1 MIEMN
6 LRRLTM
12 TKIKVDVNSVPINEG
27 DYIVITY
34 DNKITPAQEIKSVF
48 DSICQEFKDRNRVI
62 AIPNSMEIIAYNK
75 SRMIE
80 MLRNLLNELEGNN
93 E

>member
-1 MIEMN
+1 MYDIYS
-6 LRRLTM
+6 
-12 TKIKVDVNSVPINEG
+12 IPINEG

-34 DNKITPAQEIKSVF
+34 DNTITPEKINSVF

-80 MLRNLLNELEGNN
+80 MLRNLLNELEDNN
-93 E
+93 D

>member
-1 MIEMN
+1 MIIIYN
-6 LRRLTM
+6 LETLS
-12 TKIKVDVNSVPINEG
+12 VNDG

-34 DNKITPAQEIKSVF
+34 DNKITPAKIKSVF

-80 MLRNLLNELEGNN
+80 MLRNLLNELEDNN
-93 E
+93 D

>member
-1 MIEMN
+1 MIIIYN
-6 LRRLTM
+6 LETLS
-12 TKIKVDVNSVPINEG
+12 VNED

-34 DNKITPAQEIKSVF
+34 DNKITPAKIKSVF

-80 MLRNLLNELEGNN
+80 MLRNLLNELEDNN

>member
-1 MIEMN
+1 MIIIYN
-6 LRRLTM
+6 LETLS
-12 TKIKVDVNSVPINEG
+12 VNDG

-34 DNKITPAQEIKSVF
+34 DNKLTPAKIKSVF

-62 AIPNSMEIIAYNK
+62 AITNSMEIIAYNK

-80 MLRNLLNELEGNN
+80 MLRNLLNELEDKND
-93 E
+93 

>member
-1 MIEMN
+1 MITIYN
-6 LRRLTM
+6 LETL
-12 TKIKVDVNSVPINEG
+12 SINEG

-34 DNKITPAQEIKSVF
+34 DNTITSEKIKSVF

-80 MLRNLLNELEGNN
+80 MLRNLLNELEDNN
-93 E
+93 D

>member
-1 MIEMN
+1 MIIIYN
-6 LRRLTM
+6 LETLS
-12 TKIKVDVNSVPINEG
+12 VNED

-34 DNKITPAQEIKSVF
+34 DNKITPVEVKSVF

-80 MLRNLLNELEGNN
+80 ILRNLLNELEGNN
-93 E
+93 D

>member
-1 MIEMN
+1 MIIIYN
-6 LRRLTM
+6 LETL
-12 TKIKVDVNSVPINEG
+12 SVNEG

-34 DNKITPAQEIKSVF
+34 DNKITPVEVKSVF

-80 MLRNLLNELEGNN
+80 MLRNLLNELGDNN
-93 E
+93 D

>member
-1 MIEMN
+1 MIIIYN
-6 LRRLTM
+6 LETL
-12 TKIKVDVNSVPINEG
+12 SINEG

-34 DNKITPAQEIKSVF
+34 DNTTTSSKIKLVF
-48 DSICQEFKDRNRVI
+48 DFICQEFKDRNRVI
-62 AIPNSMEIIAYNK
+62 AIPNSMEMTAYNK

-80 MLRNLLNELEGNN
+80 MLRKLLNELEGNN

>member
-1 MIEMN
+1 MIIIYN
-6 LRRLTM
+6 LETL
-12 TKIKVDVNSVPINEG
+12 SVNEG

-34 DNKITPAQEIKSVF
+34 DNKTTPEKVKSVF

-80 MLRNLLNELEGNN
+80 FLRKTLNELEDNN

>member
-1 MIEMN
+1 MTIIYN
-6 LRRLTM
+6 LETL
-12 TKIKVDVNSVPINEG
+12 SVNEG

-34 DNKITPAQEIKSVF
+34 DNKITPAKIKSVF

-80 MLRNLLNELEGNN
+80 MLKNLLNELEDNN
-93 E
+93 D

>member
-1 MIEMN
+1 
-6 LRRLTM
+6 M

-48 DSICQEFKDRNRVI
+48 ESIRQEFKDRNRVI
-62 AIPNSMEIIAYNK
+62 AIPNSMEITAYNK

-80 MLRNLLNELEGNN
+80 MLRNLLNELEDNN
-93 E
+93 D

>member
-1 MIEMN
+1 MIIIYN
-6 LRRLTM
+6 LETL
-12 TKIKVDVNSVPINEG
+12 SVNEG

-34 DNKITPAQEIKSVF
+34 DNKTTPAKIKSVF

-80 MLRNLLNELEGNN
+80 MLRNLLNELEDNYD
-93 E
+93 

>member
-1 MIEMN
+1 MY
-6 LRRLTM
+6 
-12 TKIKVDVNSVPINEG
+12 DVNSFPINEG

-34 DNKITPAQEIKSVF
+34 DNKITPAKIKSVF

-80 MLRNLLNELEGNN
+80 MLRNLLNELEDNN
-93 E
+93 D

>member
-1 MIEMN
+1 MIIIYN
-6 LRRLTM
+6 LETLS
-12 TKIKVDVNSVPINEG
+12 VNKG

-34 DNKITPAQEIKSVF
+34 DNKITPEKIKSVF

-62 AIPNSMEIIAYNK
+62 AIPNSMEIIAYNE

-80 MLRNLLNELEGNN
+80 MLRNILNELEDNN
-93 E
+93 D

>member
-1 MIEMN
+1 MIIIYN
-6 LRRLTM
+6 LETL
-12 TKIKVDVNSVPINEG
+12 SVNEG

-34 DNKITPAQEIKSVF
+34 DNKITPVKVKSVF

-80 MLRNLLNELEGNN
+80 MLRNLLNELEDNN
-93 E
+93 D

>member
-1 MIEMN
+1 MYDIYS
-6 LRRLTM
+6 
-12 TKIKVDVNSVPINEG
+12 IPINEG

-48 DSICQEFKDRNRVI
+48 DSICQEFKDKNRVI
-62 AIPNSMEIIAYNK
+62 AIPNSMEMTAYEK

-80 MLRNLLNELEGNN
+80 LLRNLLNELEGND

>member
-1 MIEMN
+1 MIIIYN
-6 LRRLTM
+6 LETL
-12 TKIKVDVNSVPINEG
+12 SVNEG

-34 DNKITPAQEIKSVF
+34 DNKTTPAKIKSVF

-80 MLRNLLNELEGNN
+80 MLRNLLNELEG
-93 E
+93 

>member
-1 MIEMN
+1 MIIIYN
-6 LRRLTM
+6 LETL
-12 TKIKVDVNSVPINEG
+12 SVNEG

-34 DNKITPAQEIKSVF
+34 DNKITPVKVKSVF

-93 E
+93 D

>member
-1 MIEMN
+1 MIIIYN
-6 LRRLTM
+6 LGTL
-12 TKIKVDVNSVPINEG
+12 SVNEG

-34 DNKITPAQEIKSVF
+34 DNKITPAKIKSVF

-80 MLRNLLNELEGNN
+80 MLKNLLNELEDKN

>member
-1 MIEMN
+1 MIIIYN
-6 LRRLTM
+6 LETL
-12 TKIKVDVNSVPINEG
+12 SVNEG

-34 DNKITPAQEIKSVF
+34 DNKITLEKIKSVF

-80 MLRNLLNELEGNN
+80 MLRNLLNELEDNN
-93 E
+93 D

>member
-1 MIEMN
+1 MRGNMSDIYS
-6 LRRLTM
+6 
-12 TKIKVDVNSVPINEG
+12 IPINEG

-34 DNKITPAQEIKSVF
+34 DNKITPEKIKSVF

-62 AIPNSMEIIAYNK
+62 AIPNSMETIAYNE

-80 MLRNLLNELEGNN
+80 M
-93 E
+93 

>member
-1 MIEMN
+1 MYDIYS
-6 LRRLTM
+6 T
-12 TKIKVDVNSVPINEG
+12 PINEG

-80 MLRNLLNELEGNN
+80 MLRNLLNELEDNN
-93 E
+93 D

>member
-1 MIEMN
+1 MIIIYN
-6 LRRLTM
+6 LETL
-12 TKIKVDVNSVPINEG
+12 SVNEG

-34 DNKITPAQEIKSVF
+34 DNTITPEKIKSVF

-80 MLRNLLNELEGNN
+80 MLRNLLNELEDNN
-93 E
+93 D

>member
-1 MIEMN
+1 MIIIYN
-6 LRRLTM
+6 LETL
-12 TKIKVDVNSVPINEG
+12 SVNEG

-34 DNKITPAQEIKSVF
+34 DNKITPAKIKSVF

-75 SRMIE
+75 TRMIE
-80 MLRNLLNELEGNN
+80 MLRNLLNELENN
-93 E
+93 ND

>member
-1 MIEMN
+1 MIIIYN
-6 LRRLTM
+6 LETL
-12 TKIKVDVNSVPINEG
+12 SVNEG

-34 DNKITPAQEIKSVF
+34 DNKITPVEVKSVF

-93 E
+93 D

>member
-1 MIEMN
+1 MIIIYN
-6 LRRLTM
+6 LETL
-12 TKIKVDVNSVPINEG
+12 SINEG
-27 DYIVITY
+27 DYIVVTY
-34 DNKITPAQEIKSVF
+34 DNKTTPAKIKSVF

-80 MLRNLLNELEGNN
+80 MLRNLLNELE

>member
-1 MIEMN
+1 MYDIYS
-6 LRRLTM
+6 T
-12 TKIKVDVNSVPINEG
+12 SINEG

-62 AIPNSMEIIAYNK
+62 AIPNSLEIIACNK
-75 SRMIE
+75 SRIIE
-80 MLRNLLNELEGNN
+80 MLRNLLNELEDNN
-93 E
+93 D

>member
-1 MIEMN
+1 MIIIYN
-6 LRRLTM
+6 LETL
-12 TKIKVDVNSVPINEG
+12 SVNEG

-34 DNKITPAQEIKSVF
+34 DNKITPAKIKSVF

-80 MLRNLLNELEGNN
+80 MLRNLLNKLEDNN
-93 E
+93 D

>member
-1 MIEMN
+1 MTIIYN
-6 LRRLTM
+6 LETL
-12 TKIKVDVNSVPINEG
+12 SVKDG

-34 DNKITPAQEIKSVF
+34 DNKTTPAKIKSVF
-48 DSICQEFKDRNRVI
+48 DSICQEFKGRNRVI

-93 E
+93 D

>member
-1 MIEMN
+1 MIIIYN
-6 LRRLTM
+6 LETL
-12 TKIKVDVNSVPINEG
+12 SVNEG

-34 DNKITPAQEIKSVF
+34 DNKITPAKIKSVF

-80 MLRNLLNELEGNN
+80 MLRNLLNELEDNN
-93 E
+93 D

>member
-1 MIEMN
+1 
-6 LRRLTM
+6 M
-12 TKIKVDVNSVPINEG
+12 TKVKVDVNSVPINEG

-34 DNKITPAQEIKSVF
+34 DNTITPEKIKSVF

-80 MLRNLLNELEGNN
+80 MLKNLLNELEDNN
-93 E
+93 D

>member
-1 MIEMN
+1 MIIIYN
-6 LRRLTM
+6 LETL
-12 TKIKVDVNSVPINEG
+12 SVNEG

-34 DNKITPAQEIKSVF
+34 DNKITPAKIKSVF

-80 MLRNLLNELEGNN
+80 MLRNLLNELE

>member
-1 MIEMN
+1 MIIIYN
-6 LRRLTM
+6 LETL
-12 TKIKVDVNSVPINEG
+12 SVKDG

-34 DNKITPAQEIKSVF
+34 DNKTTPAKIKSVF

-80 MLRNLLNELEGNN
+80 MLRNLLNELEDNN
-93 E
+93 D

>member
-1 MIEMN
+1 MIIIYN
-6 LRRLTM
+6 LETLS
-12 TKIKVDVNSVPINEG
+12 VNKG

-34 DNKITPAQEIKSVF
+34 DNKITPAKIKSVF

-80 MLRNLLNELEGNN
+80 MLRNLLNELEDNN